1 MKLLQSTIA
10 ILAIVSSSVPLLAG
24 DMESVNYGERF
35 ADRNCTWCHGPSLQ
49 GFATAPRLAGQTRQY
64 IENQLRD
71 FRAHTRDNP
80 LSKQYMWGAAANHL
94 SSQTAHDLGVY
105 VSTLS
110 AKSANDGDSGLAA
123 RGQAI
128 YREGIPASNIPS
140 CVACHGPNAEGAGA
154 EGAGQIPRLGG
165 LSYHYLKRRL
175 EQWGEGYHAAA
186 AAPMPG
192 IASQLSANEIE
203 ALASYLS
210 FVK

>member
-1 MKLLQSTIA
+1 MKLIKSAIA
-10 ILAIVSSSVPLLAG
+10 ILAIVSSSVPSLAG
-24 DMESVNYGERF
+24 AMEAINYGESF
-35 ADRNCTWCHGPSLQ
+35 ANRNCAWCHGPSLQ

-64 IENQLRD
+64 IYNQLRD

-80 LSKQYMWGAAANHL
+80 LSEQYMWGAAANHL
-94 SSQTAHDLGVY
+94 SSQTAHDLAVY
-105 VSTLS
+105 FSTLN
-110 AKSANDGDSGLAA
+110 AESANDGDTGLAA
-123 RGQAI
+123 GGQTI

-154 EGAGQIPRLGG
+154 EGAGEIPRLGG

-186 AAPMPG
+186 APPMPG

>member
-1 MKLLQSTIA
+1 MKFLTSAIA
-10 ILAIVSSSVPLLAG
+10 GLAIVSMTVPALAG
-24 DMESVNYGERF
+24 EVGAVYSGQKF

-49 GFATAPRLAGQTRQY
+49 GFATAPRLAGQSRQY
-64 IENQLRD
+64 LFNQLRD

-80 LSKQYMWGAAANHL
+80 FSKQYMWGAAANHL
-94 SSQTAHDLGVY
+94 SPQTARDLAVY
-105 VSTLS
+105 CSTLN
-110 AKSANDGDSGLAA
+110 AESANDGDERLAA
-123 RGQAI
+123 QGQAI
-128 YREGIPASNIPS
+128 YREGIPTANIPS
-140 CVACHGPNAEGAGA
+140 CVACHGPDAEGAAAEGAG
-154 EGAGQIPRLGG
+154 EIPRLAG

-192 IASQLSANEIE
+192 IATQLSSNEIE